1 MSIIYHRYMK
11 KLEQYEFG
19 FIYIVGASSY
29 MGPTFINIIIIMII
43 KLSQEHQGAGPN
55 KTPGFSASSPDGE
68 HHLRFHMMMI
78 DCDDDGHPEY
88 DDWYLESTISG
99 YMVIVKMIDCDGH
112 ICHGHCLCNSFDFV
126 PCDKF
131 TMHCKSI
138 CSSVC
143 FPSPRKELNTGN
155 CLGCPESNHITLIQ
169 VTCLR
174 KLREREEW
182 KKQPPKKR
190 GQKEDKMVRKAGE
203 NNFGALVV
211 FKRTLRLDLP
221 GFKSEL
227 FHSIP

>member
-1 MSIIYHRYMK
+1 MW
-11 KLEQYEFG
+11 
-19 FIYIVGASSY
+19 
-29 MGPTFINIIIIMII
+29 
-43 KLSQEHQGAGPN
+43 N
-55 KTPGFSASSPDGE
+55 K
-68 HHLRFHMMMI
+68 
-78 DCDDDGHPEY
+78 
-88 DDWYLESTISG
+88 
-99 YMVIVKMIDCDGH
+99 
-112 ICHGHCLCNSFDFV
+112 ICHKF

-131 TMHCKSI
+131 TAHLKSI
-138 CSSVC
+138 CSCVC

-221 GFKSEL
+221 NTVLRWAVSQYFTEI
-227 FHSIP
+227 FHSISSKYR